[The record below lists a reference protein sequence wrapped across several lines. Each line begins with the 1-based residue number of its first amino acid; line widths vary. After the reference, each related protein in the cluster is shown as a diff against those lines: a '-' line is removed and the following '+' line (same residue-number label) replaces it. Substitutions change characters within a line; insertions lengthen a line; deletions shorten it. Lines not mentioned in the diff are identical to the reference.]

1 MDDVML
7 KKLIE
12 ESMQKA
18 ISKYFEDK
26 YIFVATSRNEYLQAV
41 HASDVLLAIW
51 NVDNKLREWVKWNPE
66 NLSGDVI
73 NAYDEVRTLIYDTMN
88 YHGVSLDMLE

>member
-1 MDDVML
+1 MDNE
-7 KKLIE
+7 KLQE
-12 ESMQKA
+12 MVNQAMQK
-18 ISKYFEDK
+18 YLEDK

-41 HASDVLLAIW
+41 HAIDILIAIW
-51 NVDNKLREWVKWNPE
+51 NVDNKLREWVKWNPDG
-66 NLSGDVI
+66 LSGDVI